1 MVPVR
6 TIFCGAAV
14 VKVIRD
20 QPYARWFPSR
30 RRFALTKILAF
41 ALLRTLSSNGA
52 PAPSDTAGGKRIVL
66 GLDRDHDSF
75 EIYSAASLHFVVLT
89 CFMASFIPLPPPL
102 SILLAAFFEPLLALL
117 LCFAGALV
125 MSRWT
130 ALRGRSRVGFAPGNS
145 VVLMA
150 LAIAA
155 SFYLLWRNGW
165 AAPVGGLFLTIVI
178 INAIASIAVR
188 FLQPT
193 IARLEERCVA

>member
-1 MVPVR
+1 MR
-6 TIFCGAAV
+6 
-14 VKVIRD
+14 VIRD

-30 RRFALTKILAF
+30 RRFALTKILALVF
-41 ALLRTLSSNGA
+41 LKTLRSDGA
-52 PAPSDTAGGKRIVL
+52 PAPSDAAGGERIVL

-125 MSRWT
+125 MSRW
-130 ALRGRSRVGFAPGNS
+130 AVLRGRSRVSFAPGNS

-155 SFYLLWRNGW
+155 SVYLLGYNGW

-178 INAIASIAVR
+178 INAIASLAVR